1 MLCEKTGFH
10 SCFDHTFRR
19 DFHTFAVMSGKTVR
33 ALFRFAWIKKWDQ
46 NSSGTACNQVF
57 TLLPLLTGNFA
68 QNDRLESQVFLC
80 CCSTMVFPLAMLC
93 WWRCPQI
100 GGVKINRLCRM
111 NLGNVSRSS
120 HNAPQQFTVSVSSE
134 PRLLNLILLNLI
146 VRWPSE
152 CSHYINNLWNATF
165 GLWKIR
171 IMNGWMV
178 SFEWKTRKHHENR
191 ELVAILWFIFWE
203 LPSSNICFFSVGKY
217 FENVV
222 KIILIIIEL
231 Q

>member
-1 MLCEKTGFH
+1 
-10 SCFDHTFRR
+10 
-19 DFHTFAVMSGKTVR
+19 MS
-33 ALFRFAWIKKWDQ
+33 L
-46 NSSGTACNQVF
+46 
-57 TLLPLLTGNFA
+57 
-68 QNDRLESQVFLC
+68 
-80 CCSTMVFPLAMLC
+80 
-93 WWRCPQI
+93 CPQI
-100 GGVKINRLCRM
+100 KKQTNKLKFMALTCNCIGLITVYGLISLITQMFCMRNAKIDF
-111 NLGNVSRSS
+111 
-120 HNAPQQFTVSVSSE
+120 HIISE

-191 ELVAILWFIFWE
+191 ELVANLWFNFE
-203 LPSSNICFFSVGKY
+203 SFRHQLFFSVGKY

-222 KIILIIIEL
+222 KIILWKNLHNRIHN
-231 Q
+231 